1 MFLPQIFRRNTR
13 YFRLDFKDFIDLKQ
27 IIERSSK
34 ANSSFIE
41 LAKNLQKRKTL
52 IGNPLEN
59 IKSDLDNSKNHK
71 IVIAIYAGKY
81 YLIPLKFKT
90 ISF

>member
-1 MFLPQIFRRNTR
+1 M
-13 YFRLDFKDFIDLKQ
+13 
-27 IIERSSK
+27 
-34 ANSSFIE
+34 
-41 LAKNLQKRKTL
+41 AKNLHKRKTL
-52 IGNPLEN
+52 IVNPLEN

-81 YLIPLKFKT
+81 YLNPLKFKT